1 MKTMRPPCRQSDNLF
16 DLDEVMPKNNRK
28 VIRIVRKQ
36 ERPPS
41 RHKTPPKAVG
51 LEPPPMSYSID
62 HYSTDLTPNS
72 YLSNTQ
78 TIHTATMNE
87 KKIKVNKVRVGSVKG
102 KPMSKANTNMN
113 SRAWSATQKEK
124 TVQTPINKRK
134 NDSLQGI
141 SASMDSSYTPIEA
154 SKRSTSRVKNQ
165 NIPLFN
171 DMQTEFLDLFA

>member
-1 MKTMRPPCRQSDNLF
+1 
-16 DLDEVMPKNNRK
+16 
-28 VIRIVRKQ
+28 
-36 ERPPS
+36 
-41 RHKTPPKAVG
+41 
-51 LEPPPMSYSID
+51 
-62 HYSTDLTPNS
+62 
-72 YLSNTQ
+72 
-78 TIHTATMNE
+78 
-87 KKIKVNKVRVGSVKG
+87 
-102 KPMSKANTNMN
+102 MSKANTNMN